1 VTSIEQ
7 AVSHRPEAVAAGE
20 HGRSAG
26 AGHPAM
32 TPPATRLFTI
42 TFPIESDDADS
53 AWEVLRRLMRHLPA
67 AELEQRAHIEEVI
80 GFVNPDGTSVGD
92 WVRR

>member
-1 VTSIEQ
+1 MTPIEQ
-7 AVSHRPEAVAAGE
+7 AVSHRPGTVAAGE

-32 TPPATRLFTI
+32 TPLATGLFTI
-42 TFPIESDDADS
+42 TFPVEAPDADT
-53 AWEVLRRLMRHLPA
+53 AWEVLRRLMCHLPA
-67 AELEQRAHIEEVI
+67 AELEERAHVEEVI
-80 GFVNPDGTSVGD
+80 GFVNPNGSSVGD